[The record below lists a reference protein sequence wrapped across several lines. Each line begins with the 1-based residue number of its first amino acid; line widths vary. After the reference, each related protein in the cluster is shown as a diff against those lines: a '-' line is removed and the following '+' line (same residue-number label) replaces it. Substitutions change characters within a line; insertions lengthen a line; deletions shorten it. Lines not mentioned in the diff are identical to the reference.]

1 MSLNIRNS
9 VYYIFMN
16 VNIEYQTNRYRLI
29 SENVISFKRRVSLNN
44 TKHIQLTR
52 FTAFKTH

>member
-1 MSLNIRNS
+1 
-9 VYYIFMN
+9 MN

-29 SENVISFKRRVSLNN
+29 SENLISFKRRVSLNN

-52 FTAFKTH
+52 FIAFKTH